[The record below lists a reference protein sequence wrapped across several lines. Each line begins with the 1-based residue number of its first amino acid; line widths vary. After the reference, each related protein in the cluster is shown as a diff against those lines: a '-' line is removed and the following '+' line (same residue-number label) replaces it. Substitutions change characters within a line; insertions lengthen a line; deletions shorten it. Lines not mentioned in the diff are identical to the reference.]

1 MNTRWR
7 LKSLL
12 DGNALLSIHEQS
24 QGTVRE
30 YRRGPRWSACGMAS
44 LPATMRACR
53 TVSQGVIVSEFR
65 PCFAPA
71 VLARGLRRRDACVSA
86 WAIPRASP
94 GAAPRKNRCAP
105 PAASMSVSPFG
116 GNVAPAKRHGPKL
129 RGGHMHVPR
138 RCALRPVG
146 AGVQCLRLHH
156 VLPIR
161 RGT

>member
-1 MNTRWR
+1 MRWR

-12 DGNALLSIHEQS
+12 DGNALLPIHEQS

-129 RGGHMHVPR
+129 RGGTCTSPAVEL
-138 RCALRPVG
+138 CGLWA
-146 AGVQCLRLHH
+146 
-156 VLPIR
+156 
-161 RGT
+161 RGCNAYACTMSCQ

>member
-1 MNTRWR
+1 MRWR

-12 DGNALLSIHEQS
+12 DGNALLPIHEQS

-30 YRRGPRWSACGMAS
+30 YRRGPRWSACGLAS
-44 LPATMRACR
+44 LPASMRACR
-53 TVSQGVIVSEFR
+53 TGSQGVIVSEFR

-116 GNVAPAKRHGPKL
+116 GNVAPAKRHGPKS
-129 RGGHMHVPR
+129 RGGHMRVP
-138 RCALRPVG
+138 CHCGLRPVG